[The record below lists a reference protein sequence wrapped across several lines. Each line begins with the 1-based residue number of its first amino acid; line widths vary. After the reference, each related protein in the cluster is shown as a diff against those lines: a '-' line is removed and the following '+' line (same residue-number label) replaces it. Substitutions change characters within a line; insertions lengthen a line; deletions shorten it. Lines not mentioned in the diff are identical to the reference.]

1 MLKNINIISKK
12 NVNLGAFFLSIKDK
26 AVTNYF
32 FTLISTLILAPT
44 MMLACVFIREK
55 ENNKQ

>member
-12 NVNLGAFFLSIKDK
+12 NVNLGAFFKALRIKLLQ
-26 AVTNYF
+26 TIF
-32 FTLISTLILAPT
+32 FLIPTLILAPT